1 MAACPESLIRNERS
15 FVMEAIINFF
25 KEFAALVPTIQ
36 IMDIVDILVVA
47 FVIYKVIL
55 MLQTT
60 SSSRIAKSIV
70 IILLLTALT
79 SVLHMYLM
87 NYLLD
92 KILEIGLLA
101 LVIMFQP
108 ELRRI
113 LEKLGS
119 KSFREIISTKQEQR
133 NIDYV
138 IGETVKACEIMSRER
153 TGVLIVFERTSS
165 LEDYQKT
172 GTVIDA
178 RVSSELLRNIFFT
191 KASLHD
197 GAVIIRNERIA
208 AAGCVLP
215 LTENRNISSDLGT
228 RHRAGIGMSEVS
240 DAVVVIVSEE
250 TGTISVAISGML
262 KRHLA
267 PQTLEKLLLNELA
280 PKEEVKTRNPLK
292 LLRKQRR
299 KKDDSDA
306 ET

>member
-1 MAACPESLIRNERS
+1 
-15 FVMEAIINFF
+15 MEAIINFF

-47 FVIYKVIL
+47 FVIYKIIL

-60 SSSRIAKSIV
+60 SSARIAKSIV

-119 KSFREIISTKQEQR
+119 KSFREILSTKQEQR

-138 IGETVKACEIMSRER
+138 ISETVKACEIMSRER

-172 GTVIDA
+172 GTLIDA

-228 RHRAGIGMSEVS
+228 RHRAGIGMSEES

-280 PKEEVKTRNPLK
+280 PKEELKTRNPLK
-292 LLRKQRR
+292 LLRKQR
-299 KKDDSDA
+299 KEKDDSDA